1 MIRSQEDGVTVA
13 DRSELEQ
20 AIARVGQDPVLRR
33 TVIEALVDWES
44 RNFVEGEDL
53 RSYVTGPIVDA
64 LHGGVAEI
72 ETTLDSGLTFVVPYD
87 SRIARDVAMGAETA
101 SHVWE
106 PQTTR
111 LLTLLAPECRTVAIG
126 GAFIGDHAV
135 PIAANSPDG
144 TVYCFEIQPHYAE
157 ALRRNVARN
166 ELSNVEVIQC
176 GLWSTTARLSLVG
189 TDVVAS
195 PTAAVTDD
203 SFPAVTLDDFL
214 QERGNPAVDLIV
226 LDIEGGEE
234 QALRGAARQLGRP
247 PGEAPVLVF
256 EVHRHFMDWSEGLRA
271 TPVVRFLE
279 DLGYTVFGIRD
290 YQATIE
296 LGDAPIEVVELDG
309 MYLDGPPHGFN
320 VLAVKDLSAIERWG
334 LVVRRDVAPK
344 LLRHRSSPLHRPG
357 VAG

>member
-1 MIRSQEDGVTVA
+1 MAEDGVTVA
-13 DRSELEQ
+13 DHSELED
-20 AIARVGQDPVLRR
+20 ALARVGQDPVLRR
-33 TVIEALVDWES
+33 AVIEDLVEWES
-44 RNFVEGEDL
+44 RSFVEGEDL
-53 RSYVTGPIVDA
+53 RTTVTGPIVDA
-64 LHGGVAEI
+64 LHRDIPEI
-72 ETTLDSGLTFVVPYD
+72 ETTLASGLSFVVPYD
-87 SRIARDVAMGAETA
+87 SRIARDVAMGAEVPT
-101 SHVWE
+101 HVWE

-111 LLTLLAPECRTVAIG
+111 LLTLIAPECRTVAIG
-126 GAFIGDHAV
+126 GAYIGDHAV
-135 PIAANSPDG
+135 PIAARSPEA
-144 TVYCFEIQPHYAE
+144 TVYCFEIQPHYAD
-157 ALRRNVARN
+157 ALRRNVGRN
-166 ELSNVEVIQC
+166 GLTNVEVVPT

-195 PTAAVTDD
+195 PTADVTDD

-214 QERGNPAVDLIV
+214 REHGDPAVGLIV

-234 QALRGAARQLGRP
+234 QALRGAARQLARP
-247 PGEAPVLVF
+247 PGEAPILVF

-296 LGDAPIEVVELDG
+296 LGDAPIEIVELDG

-357 VAG
+357 ATN